1 MPALDTAPSW
11 CPLIEN
17 ITEELEEEMNQMV
30 YEEFKFVSY
39 DDLEALNATH
49 LVGTK
54 MLKKYSNSS
63 AYNH

>member
-1 MPALDTAPSW
+1 
-11 CPLIEN
+11 
-17 ITEELEEEMNQMV
+17 MV

-54 MLKKYSNSS
+54 MLKKYSNALMNS
-63 AYNH
+63 NTQLLTNLLF